1 MRTVLKSLLNS
12 KSLLQSHFQV
22 VPSPTAVGTGRTP
35 RASKD
40 EALLRMAQQVGFRRD
55 RLSLPVT

>member
-1 MRTVLKSLLNS
+1 MKSLLNS